1 MTPSV
6 ISKESQNFIPRL
18 IFVFGKKKKKRSFF
32 FFKPSESVLEH
43 MKL

>member
-18 IFVFGKKKKKRSFF
+18 IFGLGGKKKEAF

-43 MKL
+43 MQL